1 MSNKIH
7 VNFAGLELRS
17 PLIASAGPWT
27 RTVRHMEDLA
37 KAGIGAVVTKSTFPE
52 DEYAQVMKPY
62 APHRFPDCRPKYI
75 KSGRDIYEW
84 VAGDN
89 EIPAEGFVETL
100 SELKRRVDIP
110 IIASAK
116 ATTLDGYA
124 KIARLWE
131 NAGVDAIELDFIC
144 PMPFLSAADYVGLRA
159 AFLYP
164 ENVRDVIVTCKNQ
177 VNIPVGLKT
186 PFNQADPYPLLEA
199 IRESK
204 VDFVCVTYS
213 PAAMSGIDL
222 DTGKPYLPAAAMG
235 ISSPMRRFINYRYVA
250 LTAQTLQKDT
260 PPLVASGHV
269 MTWRDC
275 VEYIMYGCTAVQ
287 VNQVLMRK
295 GPEAITKIN
304 KDLQEFLD
312 RKGYSNI
319 TELRGMALPHLLP
332 QQRFYDVYGRQKG
345 KTKDVILAEV
355 VPGLCNQCLLCVK
368 TCPNY
373 AITMDEE
380 EPVIDK
386 AACQGC
392 GLCVA
397 NCPTGALKLTGLET
411 LYVD

>member
-1 MSNKIH
+1 MPNKIH
-7 VNFAGLELRS
+7 VNFAGLELKS

-27 RTVRHMEDLA
+27 RTVRHIEDLS
-37 KAGIGAVVTKSTFPE
+37 KAGIGAVVTKSTYPE

-62 APHRFPDCRPKYI
+62 APHRFPDCRPKYV
-75 KSGRDIYEW
+75 KSGRDVYNW

-89 EIPAEGFVETL
+89 EIPAEEFAQTL
-100 SELKRRVDIP
+100 SELKKKVDIP

-116 ATTLDGYA
+116 ATTPNGYA
-124 KIARLWE
+124 RIVRMFE
-131 NAGVDAIELDFIC
+131 DAGVDAIELDFIC
-144 PMPFLSAADYVGLRA
+144 PMPFLSAANYVGLRA

-164 ENVRDVIVTCKNQ
+164 ENVAEVIVKCKKE
-177 VNIPVGLKT
+177 VSIPVGLKT

-199 IRESK
+199 IKSSK

-222 DTGKPYLPAAAMG
+222 DTGKPYLQAPTTG
-235 ISSPMRRFINYRYVA
+235 ISSPMRRLINYRYVV

-260 PPLVASGHV
+260 PPLAASGYA

-295 GPEAITKIN
+295 GPEVITRIN
-304 KDLQEFLD
+304 EDLQEFLD
-312 RKGYSNI
+312 GKGYSNI

-332 QQRFYDVYGRQKG
+332 QQRFYDAYGSQKG
-345 KTKDVILAEV
+345 KTKDAILPEV
-355 VPGLCNQCLLCVK
+355 NADLCNQCLLCVK

-373 AITMDEE
+373 AITMEDE
-380 EPVIDK
+380 EPVFDK
-386 AACQGC
+386 ATCQGC